1 MSAKITI
8 ILAVLIV
15 ASAAVNVYLYQQMS
29 GLEKA
34 VTQLQAT
41 NKELENNL
49 ANAKKNNNNN
59 NNNQSSSQI
68 DSSPTATGNLP
79 SFSGP
84 SQQSNNRLVN
94 MTSQSITAVAV
105 KAVPVTDGFF
115 QTVQYQGTIME
126 ITVDIRDDGRGL
138 VLVNTETPTGV
149 DFQTSARTAVKV
161 AQSMTQADLSDKDV
175 IFSIKTKGENSTS
188 GDLQA
193 VDGPSAGA
201 AMTVL
206 LAAELGASGGSS
218 SHAGLKQDVVMTGTI
233 NPDGTIGQV
242 GGVPEKA
249 VAAGQYG
256 AKIFLVPAGQAV
268 YNEQTCQKRQ
278 EGPFIYQTCRSQEKP
293 LSDYTE
299 KNYGMKVIEVKNI
312 KDALAY
318 FQS

>member
-8 ILAVLIV
+8 ILGVLIV
-15 ASAAVNVYLYQQMS
+15 ASAAVNVYLYQQTS
-29 GLEKA
+29 GLEKT

-41 NKELENNL
+41 NKELEDNL
-49 ANAKKNNNNN
+49 ANAKKNNN

-68 DSSPTATGNLP
+68 DSSPTATRNLP

-94 MTSQSITAVAV
+94 MTSQSITAAAV

-206 LAAELGASGGSS
+206 LAAELGASGSS

-233 NPDGTIGQV
+233 NPDGTIGPV

-299 KNYGMKVIEVKNI
+299 KNFGMKVIEVKNI